1 MQTSYLLLYSI
12 VYRVFSWFTNQ
23 VDLMKCL
30 IGYEREIVKWPCYF
44 YKIFTQKIEQ
54 FWRQ

>member
-30 IGYEREIVKWPCYF
+30 IGYEREIAKWPF
-44 YKIFTQKIEQ
+44 VTFIKSSHKK
-54 FWRQ
+54 